1 MNNIGDLIQYKIPTN
16 QPYAIEYLNKSDITL
31 GSVCEIQS
39 FTYNNGIKISSFIKN
54 QSNGI
59 VTEVGVGFIKEH
71 FVKWNRT
78 SRLNYLIPD

>member
-31 GSVCEIQS
+31 GTVCEIQS
-39 FTYNNGIKISSFIKN
+39 FTNDKIYALIKN

-59 VTEVGVGFIKEH
+59 VTEIGVGFIKEH

-78 SRLNYLIPD
+78 SRLNYLITD